1 MKSRETTVEA
11 KGANA
16 IKMWKSFCGKQAE
29 RGVNKQ
35 DR

>member
-1 MKSRETTVEA
+1 MKSREMTMEV

-35 DR
+35 NR